1 MYITASIIIR
11 AFNNEDTIEQAVE
24 SALNQN
30 FDQRKFEIVIIN
42 DGSKDKTGEIL
53 KKYERG
59 TNIVIFNQENKGAIE
74 AANQGFG
81 ESRGEYVVLLDGDDT
96 FEDSL
101 LKEEVSALD
110 NNRAVCFVYPNYFER
125 VADEIRIVSVDNVFQ
140 TVAVGTMY
148 RKSKLTKVNFFRKVF
163 FAEYDLILRTL
174 ELWKSLHIKKPLF
187 TYNRSKKSLTSNF
200 ARVHEGLE
208 ELKRLHPNNK
218 KDIEKIRSYI
228 IKG

>member
-1 MYITASIIIR
+1 MKVSIIIR
-11 AFNNEDTIEQAVE
+11 AYNNQDTINRALS
-24 SALNQN
+24 SAINQN
-30 FDQRKFEIVIIN
+30 FPKDQFETVVIN
-42 DGSKDKTGEIL
+42 DGSKDKTTEIL
-53 KKYERG
+53 RKYESVP
-59 TNIVIFNQENKGAIE
+59 NIIIFNQENKGAIE
-74 AANQGFG
+74 AANQGF
-81 ESRGEYVVLLDGDDT
+81 EKSRGEYVVLLDGDDT
-96 FEDSL
+96 FADSL

-125 VADEIRIVSVDNVFQ
+125 VDGKIRIVSVDNVFQ

-148 RKSKLTKVNFFRKVF
+148 RKSKLAEVNFFRKVF

-174 ELWKSLHIKKPLF
+174 DLWKSLHIKKPLF
-187 TYNRSKKSLTSNF
+187 TYNRNKKSLTSNF
-200 ARVHEGLE
+200 TRVHEGLE

>member
-1 MYITASIIIR
+1 MRITASIIIR
-11 AFNNEDTIEQAVE
+11 TFNNEDTIARAVD
-24 SALNQN
+24 SALNQD
-30 FDQRKFEIVIIN
+30 FDQSKFEVVVVN
-42 DGSKDKTGEIL
+42 DGSEDKTGEIL
-53 KKYERG
+53 KKYESAP
-59 TNIVIFNQENKGAIE
+59 NIVIFNQENKGAIE

-101 LKEEVSALD
+101 LKEEIFALD

-125 VADEIRIVSVDNVFQ
+125 ADDKTRIISVENVFQ

-148 RKSKLTKVNFFRKVF
+148 RKSKLAEVNFFRKVF

-187 TYNRSKKSLTSNF
+187 TYNRNKKSLTSNF
-200 ARVHEGLE
+200 RRVHEGLG
-208 ELKRLHPNNK
+208 ELKRLHPSK
-218 KDIEKIRSYI
+218 KKEIEKIRSYI
-228 IKG
+228 IKA